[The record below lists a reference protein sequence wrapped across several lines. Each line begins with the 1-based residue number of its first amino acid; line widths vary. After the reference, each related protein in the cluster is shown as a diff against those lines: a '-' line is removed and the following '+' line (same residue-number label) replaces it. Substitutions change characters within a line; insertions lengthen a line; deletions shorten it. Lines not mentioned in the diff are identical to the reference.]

1 MLDKAYRIDHKLL
14 LHRLTGKGEGCGP
27 QDYSSREGENEYNMQ
42 NEIKR
47 TIQDTSNILMICI
60 RRPFSFLATGAII
73 TGS

>member
-1 MLDKAYRIDHKLL
+1 MCKKKKVENQKWPKRKVLK
-14 LHRLTGKGEGCGP
+14 
-27 QDYSSREGENEYNMQ
+27 GENEYNMQ